1 MNWSYVSGFLDA
13 DGSIQLNKIHQ
24 NQLPSPVIT
33 FHNNE
38 KVILDLIKEFIYNEL
53 NVKGTIVTKKKK
65 GYTDQL
71 ELRYSYF
78 SKFMAIEKMITIYH
92 PRKLQRIE
100 FLKKYKSLSKRNG
113 KYSPEDLEAINSL
126 LKQWE

>member
-1 MNWSYVSGFLDA
+1 MNWSYISGFFDA
-13 DGSIQLNKIHQ
+13 DGFIQLNKIHK

-38 KVILDLIKEFIYNEL
+38 KVILELIKKFIYTQL
-53 NVKGTIVTKKKK
+53 NVNGTIVTKKKK
-65 GYTDQL
+65 GYTDQY

-78 SKFMAIEKMITIYH
+78 SKFSLIVDELKIHH
-92 PRKLQRIE
+92 PRKLKRLE
-100 FLKKYKSLSKRNG
+100 FIKTYKNLRKRNG
-113 KYSPEDLEAINSL
+113 KYTYQELETITLL

>member
-1 MNWSYVSGFLDA
+1 MNWNYISGFFDA
-13 DGSIQLNKIHQ
+13 DGSIQLNRIHK

-38 KVILDLIKEFIYNEL
+38 KVILELIKEFIYNQL
-53 NVKGTIVTKKKK
+53 NVNGTIVTKKKK
-65 GYTDQL
+65 GYANQF

-78 SKFMAIEKMITIYH
+78 SKFTVIVDKMTIYH
-92 PRKLQRIE
+92 PHKLKRIE
-100 FLKKYKSLSKRNG
+100 FIKRYQNLSKRNG
-113 KYSPEDLEAINSL
+113 KYSDHELDTIATL

>member
-1 MNWSYVSGFLDA
+1 MNWGYISGFFDA
-13 DGSIQLNKIHQ
+13 DGSIQLNKIHK

-38 KVILDLIKEFIYNEL
+38 KIILERIERFINEKL
-53 NVKGTIVTKKKK
+53 SVKGAIVTKKKK
-65 GYTDQL
+65 GFKDQY

-78 SKFMAIEKMITIYH
+78 SKVLLLVDKLDFQHPKKMKRIKFVRNY
-92 PRKLQRIE
+92 KL
-100 FLKKYKSLSKRNG
+100 LSKRNG
-113 KYSPEDLEAINSL
+113 KYSEVDLLNIESL